1 MRTVVLSK
9 RTRTVLPTCRVG
21 TEYSAWATCT
31 WWSGCTFALSTQKG
45 TSNGV
50 AGAGSIAA
58 RSSAS
63 YTSPWFGRL

>member
-1 MRTVVLSK
+1 LIISIISIISAPRI
-9 RTRTVLPTCRVG
+9 G

-31 WWSGCTFALSTQKG
+31 WWSGCTFALSTQKS
-45 TSNGV
+45 TSNSV

-63 YTSPWFGRL
+63 YNSPWFGRL